1 MKATGSKGPGKEPK
15 PTGKSKVVAAALLKK
30 PLYVQVLW
38 GCQTYNATPEE
49 AAKVMV
55 ADLLKHLSK
64 GGAVKVNVEEEGGQ
78 EYTLEVSA
86 K

>member
-1 MKATGSKGPGKEPK
+1 
-15 PTGKSKVVAAALLKK
+15 
-30 PLYVQVLW
+30 VLW